1 MASIS
6 NRSNFVVSYKTDK
19 KTIEKSFSFSQTRA
33 IKAYFKALTEAGH
46 LPKLKQLENSF
57 LVRVRRTG
65 HPDQF
70 PTFPSAAEA
79 NAFVNR
85 IESEQHVGLFID
97 YTAATKVSMADLIRR
112 YIAEDCPGLKGG
124 ANYRIML
131 KAMLDDSTNGLR
143 QRIEQRQRELKQLGR
158 TITPLDA
165 NRQPMGA
172 LEWLQLPFS
181 EVRPAQIND
190 FVQDRLEDVA
200 PSTVKRQLDLIRS
213 IINRALTS
221 WSYHLSVNP
230 MTGVKYPVFFNERD
244 RRLQGDEEVRLLA
257 SARQEDQFRSLQ
269 LQADALAAGE
279 VQAAL
284 ALPTHYQQN
293 EARKAAL
300 EKGRR
305 RALAEGYPLVRLYET
320 FITFQLA
327 TAARRGET
335 LALTWDRVNREK
347 QTAHVPTS
355 KNGRPRHLSLRR
367 DVLDLLEQ
375 LPRDSDLVFDIGI
388 KELLNAWKK
397 ICDNAGIE
405 NFLIHDCRHEALS
418 RAAESGLF
426 PTILDLQ
433 GYSGH
438 RDLRSLSRYVHL
450 SPTTR
455 ARRLE
460 AAEAQRQQELC
471 AFGRQRLKASD
482 MLPFGG
488 AAEAKARAV
497 PPVGPY
503 AGANVIPMVRR
514 SVD

>member
-1 MASIS
+1 MATIT
-6 NRSNFVVSYKTDK
+6 NRSNFVVSYRTGK
-19 KTIEKSFSFSQTRA
+19 KTIEKSFPFSQKGRA
-33 IKAYFKALTEAGH
+33 TALFKTWKDAGH
-46 LPKLKQLENSF
+46 QPALKQLADSF
-57 LVRVRRTG
+57 LVRVRRIG

-70 PTFPSAAEA
+70 RTFSSAAEA
-79 NAFVNR
+79 NAFLNR

-124 ANYRIML
+124 ANYAIML
-131 KAMLDDSTNGLR
+131 NAMLDDSNNGLR
-143 QRIEQRQRELKQLGR
+143 KRIEQRKLEMCDLGY
-158 TITPLDA
+158 TVTPLDA

-244 RRLQGDEEVRLLA
+244 RRLENDEEVRLMEA
-257 SARQEDQFRSLQ
+257 ARHEDQFRSLQ
-269 LQADALAAGE
+269 LHADALAAEE

-284 ALPTHYQQN
+284 ALPTQYQQN

-305 RALAEGYPLVRLYET
+305 RALEEGYPLARLWET

-335 LALTWDRVNREK
+335 LALTWDRVNWEK

-388 KELLNAWKK
+388 KELLKAWKK

-405 NFLIHDCRHEALS
+405 GLVIHDCRHEGLS

-455 ARRLE
+455 AKRLE
-460 AAEAQRQQELC
+460 AAEERRLQELS

-482 MLPFGG
+482 LLPFGG

-503 AGANVIPMVRR
+503 ASANVIPMVRR

>member
-1 MASIS
+1 MANIT
-6 NRSNFVVSYKTDK
+6 NRSNFVVSYRTDK
-19 KTIEKSFSFSQTRA
+19 KIIEKSFPFTEQRA
-33 IKAYFKALTEAGH
+33 VKAYFKALKEAGH

-65 HPDQF
+65 HPSQSM
-70 PTFPSAAEA
+70 TFPSSAEA

-85 IESEQHVGLFID
+85 IDSEQHVGLFVD
-97 YTAATKVSMADLIRR
+97 YTAATKVKMADLIRR

-124 ANYRIML
+124 ANYTIML
-131 KAMLDDSTNGLR
+131 NAMLDDSNNGLR
-143 QRIEQRQRELKQLGR
+143 KRIEQRKLEMRDLGR
-158 TITPLDA
+158 PITPLDA

-200 PSTVKRQLDLIRS
+200 PSTVKRQLDLLRS
-213 IINRALTS
+213 IINRALSS

-230 MTGVKYPVFFNERD
+230 FVGVKYPVFFNERD
-244 RRLQGDEEVRLLA
+244 RRLENDEEVRLMEA
-257 SARQEDQFRSLQ
+257 ARHQDQFRSLQ
-269 LQADALAAGE
+269 LHADALAAEE

-305 RALAEGYPLVRLYET
+305 QALEEGYPLVRQWET

-335 LALTWDRVNREK
+335 LALTWDRVNWEK

-388 KELLNAWKK
+388 RELLSVWKR
-397 ICDNAGIE
+397 ICNNAGIE
-405 NFLIHDCRHEALS
+405 KFLIHDCRHEGIS

-455 ARRLE
+455 AKRLE
-460 AAEAQRQQELC
+460 AAEERRLQELSP
-471 AFGRQRLKASD
+471 FGRQRLKASD

-488 AAEAKARAV
+488 AAEAKARV
-497 PPVGPY
+497 VLPVGPY
-503 AGANVIPMVRR
+503 ARANVIPMVRR